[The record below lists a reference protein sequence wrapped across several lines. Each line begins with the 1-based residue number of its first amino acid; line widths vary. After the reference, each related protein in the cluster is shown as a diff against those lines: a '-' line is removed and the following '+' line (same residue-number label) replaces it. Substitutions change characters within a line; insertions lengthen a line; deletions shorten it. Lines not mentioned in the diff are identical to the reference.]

1 MRRPLPGM
9 LVLLCLVQAGVALAQ
24 GKLVRLNDEQR
35 NHLDVQ
41 TAQAIPVDMIPLS
54 QAPGRVVLPPA
65 KEFAVTSLQAGI
77 ITRVNV
83 PLGVKVAK
91 GQVLAEIDSIALV
104 DLQRAVIDAHSV
116 FSVAESRLRR
126 DETLLR
132 EGVISRLRWQ
142 ETRSEYERAQA
153 TLKAAEQTLLASGIS
168 RAEIKQLKAGHH
180 INGVYRVLAPV
191 DGMVLTRMAI
201 VGQRVDALAPLFR
214 IGTLDELWLE
224 VDMPQERLKEALIG
238 DWVTVE
244 TPRARARVIEISQSV
259 DPQSQSALVR
269 ARVEQGADRLRPGMQ
284 VNVQLMHRSTDR
296 IFKVPLAAVF
306 NHEGRS
312 YVFVK
317 RMDGFEPVEVE
328 VAGQEAY
335 NAVLHEGLQGGEAI
349 VIQGVAALKAAWLA
363 GDNVHQGHGD

>member
-1 MRRPLPGM
+1 MRRPFLGGF
-9 LVLLCLVQAGVALAQ
+9 LVLALILTEVALAQ

-35 NHLDVQ
+35 RHLDVQ
-41 TAQAIPVDMIPLS
+41 TTLAEPVDTVPLA

-65 KEFAVTSLQAGI
+65 KEFAVTSLQSGI

-132 EGVISRLRWQ
+132 EGVISKLRGQ
-142 ETRSEYERAQA
+142 ETRSEFERAQA
-153 TLKAAEQTLLASGIS
+153 TLKAAEQTLLASGITW
-168 RAEIKQLKAGHH
+168 AEIKQLETSHR
-180 INGVYRVLAPV
+180 INGLYRVLAPV
-191 DGMVLTRMAI
+191 DGTVLARMAI
-201 VGQRVDALAPLFR
+201 VGQRVDTLAPLFR

-238 DWVTVE
+238 DRVTVE
-244 TPRARARVIEISQSV
+244 RPRARARVIEISQSV

-269 ARVEQGADRLRPGMQ
+269 ARVEQGADQLRPGMQ
-284 VNVQLMHRSTDR
+284 VNVQMMHRSTDR
-296 IFKVPLAAVF
+296 IFKVPIAAVF
-306 NHEGRS
+306 NHEGQN

-317 RMDGFEPVEVE
+317 RMEGFEPVQVE

-349 VIQGVAALKAAWLA
+349 VIQGVAALKAAWLTGGNA
-363 GDNVHQGHGD
+363 RHGHGD